1 MATII
6 FYNIVAKKYSLI
18 AFKIGDSLL
27 IYKERRKTMKLKTG
41 LMTSQELSVWFGVS
55 YTTYKH
61 NVKKY
66 LSKLEP
72 YASFTQKRGGVIIE
86 EVFIETYNKNLIRN
100 LDKIFVDEVLNANDK
115 LSTISGIARKYE
127 IQMPEISERTLRRQF
142 SASRDKLF
150 GKTRPEENK
159 TRGIV
164 GSREYVW
171 AIKINDHNKY
181 RFLTPKEEELFDALI
196 VSVYG
201 KLDADKVKGAAML
214 EKMYRESD
222 TMTKEEYFALR
233 ERNGYDFFN
242 SVIKQFKEITGE
254 QIVHANKYEVEWDFE
269 LPEDEQAYK
278 IMLLSQE

>member
-1 MATII
+1 
-6 FYNIVAKKYSLI
+6 
-18 AFKIGDSLL
+18 
-27 IYKERRKTMKLKTG
+27 MKLKLG
-41 LMTSQELSVWFGVS
+41 KMTSKELAAWFGVKS
-55 YTTYKH
+55 TTYSH
-61 NVKKY
+61 NISSF
-66 LSKLEP
+66 LEKLAP
-72 YASFTQKRGGVIIE
+72 YAQFTKIYGGVIIE
-86 EVFIETYNKNLIRN
+86 EIFIETYNKDLIRS
-100 LDKIFVDEVLNANDK
+100 LDKIFVDEVINANDK
-115 LSTISGIARKYE
+115 LSTISGIVRKYE
-127 IQMPEISERTLRRQF
+127 SKIPGVSQSALRKQF
-142 SASRDKLF
+142 TESRDKLF
-150 GKTRPEENK
+150 GKTRSEEIK

-242 SVIKQFKEITGE
+242 SVIKQFKEITGY
-254 QIVHANKYEVEWDFE
+254 QIVHANKYEVEWDFD